1 MVYKIQK
8 NLLFFI
14 GVAVTGVASFVGN
27 SFRGHFSKNES
38 LVVPETDHELFHT
51 VPWAHADG
59 PPLVGGCFPAGCR
72 VSTPVGDK
80 PIESLSA
87 GDQVYG
93 FDVNTGT
100 RTVASVV
107 KTFCHPWEEVRER
120 SPLLI
125 LTHAKGV
132 CTITANHWVY
142 RRNDRD
148 GEYANFDRAGM
159 LVVGDILTL
168 EDGSESVIEK
178 IESGPEYDFV
188 YNLTVEGVH
197 TYFADRV
204 RVHNRNGGFFIP
216 TASADDGG
224 GGDGGGG
231 DGDGGGGGGGGGGD
245 GGSGGGGGGCDDGGS
260 GCDGGGSDSACDDM
274 TGGGGGG
281 GDK

>member
-1 MVYKIQK
+1 MVSKMRR
-8 NLLFFI
+8 NFLFFT

-59 PPLVGGCFPAGCR
+59 PPLGGCFPAGCR

-80 PIESLSA
+80 PIESLSV

-93 FDVNTGT
+93 FDADTGMK
-100 RTVASVV
+100 TVASVV
-107 KTFCHPWEEVRER
+107 KTFHHAWEEVHER

-159 LVVGDILTL
+159 LVVGDVLTL

-197 TYFADRV
+197 TYFADGV

-216 TASADDGG
+216 TASADDG
-224 GGDGGGG
+224 DG
-231 DGDGGGGGGGGGGD
+231 GDGGGGGGGGGGGCD
-245 GGSGGGGGGCDDGGS
+245 GGGCDGGGGGG
-260 GCDGGGSDSACDDM
+260 SD
-274 TGGGGGG
+274 GGGG
-281 GDK
+281 GDDMIGGGDK